1 MRKLLEKVKGL
12 FEKFKSQSKKIKIAA
27 IASII
32 AVIIAIISAVVYSSS
47 NKYEVL
53 FSNLDDGNAQTVM
66 NYLNNNK
73 VDAKIDSSTNTIT
86 VPQNQV
92 DKLRLALAP
101 NLTTESKGFELMD
114 NASSLGMTD
123 EEFKIKKVQIQQ
135 GELEKTIKSFPQV
148 QDARV
153 HITEAQDSV
162 FAKDK
167 QPGKAA
173 VYLKLKSGQTI
184 NTDQVKSIVALV
196 AGATQNIPRENIDV
210 IDDKMNLLTKDIN
223 SEQAGSASPEAI
235 SKQQDAE
242 KAYED
247 KLQKAI
253 VSILEPIVGKNK
265 VKATVNADLDF
276 DSKQKTQTVVDPNK
290 VIVSQE
296 NDKES
301 NTSGTGA
308 TSQSPVDNNMS
319 NQITNGANGTNN
331 NATSSKENQKT
342 NYEVGKSESK
352 VISAPGEVKRLTA
365 SVIID
370 GNLDAATQQALENAV
385 SNAIGYD
392 ALRGDKISVV
402 GMAFDTTDQDAAKS
416 EIDAMNTQ
424 AAADSKNKM
433 MIIAGILGSIVLVGL
448 IVGIIALTRKRRKK
462 KEEDA
467 RLLDKLIDDTIIPKE
482 VENFDPIEFEAKN
495 KKSHLEDEIKK
506 YATEKPDQ
514 VVDII
519 KSWLAESERG

>member
-1 MRKLLEKVKGL
+1 MKKLLEKVKGL
-12 FEKFKSQSKKIKIAA
+12 LEKFKSQNKKIRIAIIISIVAVVAA
-27 IASII
+27 IASG
-32 AVIIAIISAVVYSSS
+32 AVYSSS
-47 NKYEVL
+47 NKYQVL

-66 NYLNNNK
+66 NYLNSNK
-73 VDAKIDSSTNTIT
+73 VDAKIDSSTNTIM

-92 DKLRLALAP
+92 DKLRLVLAP

-114 NASSLGMTD
+114 SGSSFGMTD
-123 EEFKIKKVQIQQ
+123 EEFKIKKLRMQE

-148 QDARV
+148 QDARI
-153 HITEAQDSV
+153 HITESQDSV
-162 FAKDK
+162 FVKDK

-184 NTDQVKSIVALV
+184 NEEQVKSIVALV
-196 AGATQNIPRENIDV
+196 SGATQNIPRENIDV

-223 SEQAGSASPEAI
+223 SEQNGSISSAEI

-242 KAYED
+242 KVYED

-253 VSILEPIVGKNK
+253 VTILEPIVGKDK

-290 VIVSQE
+290 VIISQE
-296 NDKES
+296 NNKES
-301 NTSGTGA
+301 NTAGTGT

-319 NQITNGANGTNN
+319 NQITNGNN
-331 NATSSKENQKT
+331 NSTSSKENQKT

-352 VISAPGEVKRLTA
+352 VIGAPGEVKRLTA
-365 SVIID
+365 SVVVD

-392 ALRGDKISVV
+392 ALRGDKVSVV
-402 GMAFDTTDQDAAKS
+402 GMAFDTSAQTAAKS

-424 AAADSKNKM
+424 AAADSKNKT
-433 MIIAGILGSIVLVGL
+433 MIIAGILGVIILVGL
-448 IVGIIALTRKRRKK
+448 IAVIIIIGKKRRNK
-462 KEEDA
+462 KEEEA
-467 RLLDKLIDDTIIPKE
+467 QLLDTLIDDTIIPKE
-482 VENFDPIEFEAKN
+482 PESFEPIEFETKSE
-495 KKSHLEDEIKK
+495 KSHLENEIKK
-506 YATEKPDQ
+506 YAMEKPDQ
-514 VVDII
+514 VVEII
-519 KSWLAESERG
+519 KSWLSESER